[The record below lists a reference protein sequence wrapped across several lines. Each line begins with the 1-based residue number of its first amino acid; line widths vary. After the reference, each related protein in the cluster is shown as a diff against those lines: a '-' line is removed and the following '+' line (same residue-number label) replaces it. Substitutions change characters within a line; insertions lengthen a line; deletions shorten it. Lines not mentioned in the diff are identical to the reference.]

1 MASLPATPSNTSGLP
16 RRDSW
21 KLVAA
26 GRLGERGVKFVC
38 FLCALVS
45 IATTFGIIY
54 VLAHE
59 TYLFFKEVSFTEFF
73 TGTRWAP
80 TIKPESYG
88 VLPLIGG
95 TLMITVGAGL
105 IAIPLGLLAAVYL
118 AEYASPR
125 TRNILK
131 PMLEILA
138 GIPTVVY
145 GYFGLFFV
153 TPLLRGFFPSVEVFN
168 AASGF
173 IVVGIMILPLVCSLC
188 EDAITAVPKAL
199 REGAYGLGA
208 TKFEVTAKIV
218 LPAALSGIMAAFIL
232 ALSRAVGETMAVTLA
247 CGSTPNLTWNP
258 AESIQTMTA
267 FIVQISKGDTPAGT
281 TPYYTL
287 FAVGMTLFVMTL
299 IMNAASQ
306 WFVRCF
312 RLQYH

>member
-1 MASLPATPSNTSGLP
+1 MASMPATSDQAVALS
-16 RRDSW
+16 RREAW
-21 KLVAA
+21 KLVAT
-26 GRLGERGVKFVC
+26 GRLGERGVKFLC
-38 FLCALVS
+38 LLCALIS

-59 TYLFFKEVSFTEFF
+59 TFLFFKEVSFSEFF
-73 TGTRWAP
+73 TGTKWAP

-95 TLMITVGAGL
+95 TLLITVGAGL
-105 IAIPLGLLAAVYL
+105 IAVPLGLFAAVYL
-118 AEYASPR
+118 AEYAKPR
-125 TRNILK
+125 ARNILK

-153 TPLLRGFFPSVEVFN
+153 TPLLRNFFPSVEVFN

-188 EDAITAVPKAL
+188 EDAISAVPKAL

-247 CGSTPNLTWNP
+247 CGSTPNLTINP

-306 WFVRCF
+306 WFVRRF